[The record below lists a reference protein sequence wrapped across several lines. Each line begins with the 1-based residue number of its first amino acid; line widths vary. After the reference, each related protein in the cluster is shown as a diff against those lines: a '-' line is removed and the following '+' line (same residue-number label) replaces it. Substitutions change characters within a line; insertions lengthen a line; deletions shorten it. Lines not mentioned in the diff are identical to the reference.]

1 MRLWLSKHSEVP
13 LREQLTTQIKLG
25 ILSHDLRPGER
36 LPSTRDVARRY
47 QIHANTVSAAYR
59 ALAGHGWLELR
70 KGSGVYVRPLDRTL
84 PLDAQLELDQL
95 IATFLQRARAGGF
108 SLGAIQT
115 RIKHWLAL
123 QPPDHFLVLEPDEE
137 LRAILVTEIAA
148 ATNFPVAGL
157 SLIDCAHTGLPAGA
171 AAVAMYGQSERV
183 RALLPPDTS
192 CLLLRSRS
200 IPEALSGAQRPAP
213 DALIAIVSRWPE
225 FLRWARTLLVSV
237 GVEAAALSLND
248 ARTRGWQRSLRA
260 SAFVITDALTA
271 RQLPA
276 GTPPARIFRIIA
288 DDSLTELR
296 AFVENFLP
304 Q

>member
-1 MRLWLSKHSEVP
+1 MRLWLSKNSEVP

-59 ALAGHGWLELR
+59 ELAAHNWLDFR
-70 KGSGVYVRPLDRTL
+70 KGSGVYVRTLDRTL
-84 PLDAQLELDQL
+84 PLDTQLELDQL
-95 IATFLQRARAGGF
+95 IATFLQRARAANF

-137 LRAILVTEIAA
+137 LRAILVAEIAD
-148 ATNFPVAGL
+148 ATNFPVQSM
-157 SLIDCAHTGLPAGA
+157 SLTDCARTGLPAGA

-192 CLLLRSRS
+192 CLLLRTRS
-200 IPEALSGAQRPAP
+200 IPEALSGAQRPAA
-213 DALIAIVSRWPE
+213 DELIAVVSRWPE
-225 FLRWARTLLVSV
+225 FLRWARTMLVSV
-237 GVEAAALSLND
+237 GIEASALSLND
-248 ARTRGWQRSLRA
+248 ARTRGWQRALRA
-260 SAFVITDALTA
+260 STFVITDALTA

-276 GTPPARIFRIIA
+276 APPARIFRIIA
-288 DDSLTELR
+288 DDSLAELR
-296 AFVENFLP
+296 AFVENYLP

>member
-1 MRLWLSKHSEVP
+1 MRLWLSRNSEVP

-25 ILSHDLRPGER
+25 IVSHDLRPGER
-36 LPSTRDVARRY
+36 LPSTRELARRY

-59 ALAGHGWLELR
+59 ELAARGWLEFR
-70 KGSGVYVRPLDRTL
+70 RGSGVYVRALDRER

-95 IATFLQRARAGGF
+95 ISVFLQRARAAGF
-108 SLGAIQT
+108 ALGEIQT
-115 RIKHWLAL
+115 RIKHWLKL
-123 QPPDHFLVLEPDEE
+123 QPPDHFLVLEADEE
-137 LRAILVTEIAA
+137 LRAILVAEIAA
-148 ATNFPVAGL
+148 ATGFAVRGL
-157 SLIDCAHTGLPAGA
+157 SLEDCARTGLPTGA

-200 IPEALSGAQRPAP
+200 IPDALKGQQRPAP

-225 FLRWARTLLVSV
+225 FLRWARTMLVSF
-237 GVEAAALSLND
+237 GVEPSALSLRD

-271 RQLPA
+271 QQLPA
-276 GTPPARIFRIIA
+276 GTSTRVFHLIA
-288 DDSLTELR
+288 DDSLAELR
-296 AFVENFLP
+296 GFVDKFLT
-304 Q
+304 